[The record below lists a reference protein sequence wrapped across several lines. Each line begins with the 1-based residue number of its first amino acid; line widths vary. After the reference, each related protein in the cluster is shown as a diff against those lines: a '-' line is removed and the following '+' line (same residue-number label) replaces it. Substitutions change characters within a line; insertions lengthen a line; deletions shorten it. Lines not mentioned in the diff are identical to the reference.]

1 MRKKDVEPVG
11 NLIRRYLRQQS
22 LESPLNEQRLLN
34 EWYELLGP
42 VIGRYTQSLYIK
54 NQVLYVHFTSA
65 VVRQELMMERKKLVQ
80 RLNEKVG
87 ASVIS
92 DIVFR

>member
-1 MRKKDVEPVG
+1 MKRRDVEPVG

-22 LESPLNEQRLLN
+22 LESPLNEQRLMN

-42 VIGRYTQSLYIK
+42 TIGRYTENLSIR
-54 NQVLYVHFTSA
+54 NQVLYVHFTSS
-65 VVRQELMMERKKLVQ
+65 VIRQELMMERKMLV
-80 RLNEKVG
+80 RKLNEKVG
-87 ASVIS
+87 ANVIS